1 MLLSVIQITSGPRL
15 PSRLMD
21 DVNMTNRVAIV
32 EDERIRIRPPLA
44 VITSQDPT

>member
-1 MLLSVIQITSGPRL
+1 MRMPLRLTS
-15 PSRLMD
+15 
-21 DVNMTNRVAIV
+21 DVDTTRVAIV